1 MKELTFNELVL
12 GDAYTKFVPVVNGSK
27 NFFRRGLAVVTTPH
41 GKVVA
46 FENVYCGEKSAF
58 TTVVP
63 GFYEKEYNEN
73 DGPQRIVVRYVQDEQ
88 KPDIT
93 AALKKAG
100 YLAEVTFWKSA

>member
-1 MKELTFNELVL
+1 MQELAFNELIV
-12 GDAYTKFVPVVNGSK
+12 GKAYTEFAPVVNGSR

-63 GFYEKEYNEN
+63 GFYEREYDK
-73 DGPQRIVVRYVQDEQ
+73 DGFQRIVVRYVSDEQ
-88 KPDIT
+88 KQDI
-93 AALKKAG
+93 AVVLKKAG

>member
-46 FENVYCGEKSAF
+46 FENVYCGEEAAF
-58 TTVVP
+58 STVVP
-63 GFYEKEYNEN
+63 GFYESESTGKDELR
-73 DGPQRIVVRYVQDEQ
+73 RISVRYVSDEQ
-88 KPDIT
+88 KQDI
-93 AALKKAG
+93 AAVLKKAG
-100 YLAEVTFWKSA
+100 YLAEVTFWKSV